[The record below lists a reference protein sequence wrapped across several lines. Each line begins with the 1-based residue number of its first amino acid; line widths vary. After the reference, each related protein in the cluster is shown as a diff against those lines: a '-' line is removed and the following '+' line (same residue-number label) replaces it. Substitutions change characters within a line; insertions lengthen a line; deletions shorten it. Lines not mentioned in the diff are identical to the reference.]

1 MIVVAGTPGTGKSL
15 LGSNI
20 ARLLGRRFATI
31 SWIVLEKGLW
41 VQYDARRR
49 SFVIDYEGL
58 LGALRR
64 YTGYVVET
72 HWLEPFEELLDVV
85 EGVIVTRC
93 NPVVLLRRLERRG
106 WPPQKVAENVEA
118 ELMGVIAEEA
128 RRLAGKGIPVVE
140 IDTTRGSPA
149 QNAVDAVE
157 MLRRG
162 EVRCCIEWLSVLQEE
177 ELGFLLEKLT
187 TLASGVGRNE

>member
-1 MIVVAGTPGTGKSL
+1 LIVVVGTPGAGKSL
-15 LGSNI
+15 LGSSI
-20 ARLLGRRFATI
+20 ARLLGRRFVTV

-41 VQYDARRR
+41 IQYDAQRR
-49 SFVIDYEGL
+49 SFVIDYERL
-58 LGALRR
+58 LEALKR
-64 YTGYVVET
+64 YTRHVVET

-85 EGVIVTRC
+85 EGVVVTRC
-93 NPVVLLRRLERRG
+93 HPVVLLRRLERRG

-118 ELMGVIAEEA
+118 ELVGVIAEEA
-128 RRLAGKGIPVVE
+128 KRLAGKGVPVVE

-149 QNAVDAVE
+149 QNAADAVK

-162 EVRCCIEWLSVLQEE
+162 EARCCTEWLSVLREE

-187 TLASGVGRNE
+187 SLSSGVRTK